1 MTDNNR
7 ATPFSIKLVDTV
19 IRIELMF
26 EYIREYCRDYITE
39 EQASFTVRTEP
50 EDISFERERSVKE
63 AEQNYSDA
71 YLETLAVDDM
81 GYLFTAKSGTGK
93 STHTRLWRERF
104 GKRTM

>member
-7 ATPFSIKLVDTV
+7 ATPFSIKLADTV
-19 IRIELMF
+19 IRIEPMF

-50 EDISFERERSVKE
+50 GDIVFERERSAKE
-63 AEQNYSDA
+63 AER
-71 YLETLAVDDM
+71 EGRVDGM

-93 STHTRLWRERF
+93 STHTRLWRERGF
-104 GKRTM
+104 YVTDPGVD